1 MVHIKKKKKLKKK
14 FHSAVL
20 PKAEVRPVYLPCIG
34 SGKL

>member
-1 MVHIKKKKKLKKK
+1 MVHIKKKKNLK

-20 PKAEVRPVYLPCIG
+20 PKAEVRPGYFPCIG